1 MNSLAQQDTFS
12 RGDQHRRQPDRSE
25 GMSYMNEYT
34 HNTIAQ
40 TNQDEKVYEGHQRNT
55 TGTFAER
62 YCQREETQ
70 TPSLEVEITNQKE
83 EKGGYTE
90 FFSWGN
96 DDRGQLGHGI
106 DQ

>member
-1 MNSLAQQDTFS
+1 
-12 RGDQHRRQPDRSE
+12 
-25 GMSYMNEYT
+25 MNEYT

-40 TNQDEKVYEGHQRNT
+40 TNQDEKLHEEHKRHT
-55 TGTFAER
+55 TATFAER
-62 YCQREETQ
+62 YCQREDTQ

-106 DQ
+106 DQQNVRRSLNVPKSLSFEVIIKHISCGK